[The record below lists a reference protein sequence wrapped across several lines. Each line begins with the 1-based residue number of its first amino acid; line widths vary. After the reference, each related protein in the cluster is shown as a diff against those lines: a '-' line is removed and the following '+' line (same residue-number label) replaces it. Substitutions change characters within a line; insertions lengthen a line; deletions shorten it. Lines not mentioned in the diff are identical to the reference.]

1 MKKETILDNISQHK
15 DLRIRVKAPFH
26 QPVSQEMLNIFDK
39 PVPSNMY
46 YVLLVTKGS
55 MTKMLDFQDLQI
67 AGGQLLFATPWQV
80 HTPER
85 DTTEDAMFY
94 HLSFGEELASYFS
107 AGFSFFIDPL
117 GKPVVSLDANMTQRM
132 VGCLEQLENLLQDK
146 NAQPELVLIYLNA
159 FLTECNIAYFKNAES
174 IPHTREN
181 LSLLIAFKNYI
192 EKQFTEQPTVEQMAS
207 ALGINSNALYH
218 LVKTQCGV
226 SPKTYLTNRLMLE
239 AQRKLYFQNY
249 SIKELAYDLNYND
262 PEYFSRL
269 FKKHTGKSIPE
280 YRALGMH
287 KTNSVL
293 E

>member
-1 MKKETILDNISQHK
+1 MKKETILDNISQHN

-26 QPVSQEMLNIFDK
+26 QPVSQEMLSIFDK

-46 YVLLVTKGS
+46 YVLFVAKGS

-67 AGGQLLFATPWQV
+67 AGSQLLFATPWQV

-85 DTTEDAMFY
+85 NATEGAEFY

-117 GKPVVSLDANMTQRM
+117 GKPVVNLDANMTQRM
-132 VGCLEQLENLLQDK
+132 IGCLQQLENLLQDR
-146 NAQPELVLIYLNA
+146 NARPELVLIYLNA
-159 FLTECNIAYFKNAES
+159 FLTECNIAYFKDTES
-174 IPHTREN
+174 TPHTREN
-181 LSLLIAFKNYI
+181 LSLLIAFKDYI
-192 EKQFTEQPTVEQMAS
+192 EKEFLNHPSIEQMA
-207 ALGINSNALYH
+207 AKLGMNTNALYN

-226 SPKTYLTNRLMLE
+226 PPKTYLTNRIMLE

-269 FKKHTGKSIPE
+269 FKKHTGKSVPE
-280 YRALGMH
+280 YRASMP
-287 KTNSVL
+287 
-293 E
+293 

>member
-26 QPVSQEMLNIFDK
+26 KSVSQEILDIFDK
-39 PVPSNMY
+39 PVPTNIY
-46 YVLLVTKGS
+46 YVLLVVRGS
-55 MTKMLDFQDLQI
+55 MTKMLDFQDFQLT
-67 AGGQLLFATPWQV
+67 GNQLLFATPWQV
-80 HTPER
+80 HT
-85 DTTEDAMFY
+85 TEKNATNDAVFY

-117 GKPVVSLDANMTQRM
+117 DKPVVSLDANATQRM
-132 VGCLEQLENLLQDK
+132 EGCLQQLENLLQDR
-146 NAQPELVLIYLNA
+146 NAPTELVLIYLNA

-174 IPHTREN
+174 MPHTKEN

-192 EKQFTEQPTVEQMAS
+192 EEQFTEQPTVEKMAEK
-207 ALGINSNALYH
+207 LGINTNALYH

-280 YRALGMH
+280 YRTYIKDLSG
-287 KTNSVL
+287 S
-293 E
+293 